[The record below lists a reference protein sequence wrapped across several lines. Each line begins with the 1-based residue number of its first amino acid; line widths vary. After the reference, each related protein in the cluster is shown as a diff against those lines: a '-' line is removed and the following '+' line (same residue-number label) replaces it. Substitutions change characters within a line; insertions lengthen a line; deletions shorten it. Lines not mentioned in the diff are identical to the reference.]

1 MELRCYSIARMRPH
15 AALTFALALVLVTG
29 CWSDRSPRD
38 VARRFLDK
46 YYLEIDQRAA
56 LQLCEGAASSRIKN
70 EIADLE
76 VARREGL
83 ETSPSH
89 PRMYYQQ
96 LAERPDPAPGE
107 RELEYE
113 LTIDSQG
120 VQLRKRVNLRLKDEG
135 GRWRIFNF
143 AEADMAH
150 VQ

>member
-1 MELRCYSIARMRPH
+1 MRRH
-15 AALTFALALVLVTG
+15 ATPFAAGLAVVLASG

-38 VARRFLDK
+38 VAQRFLDK
-46 YYLEIDQRAA
+46 YYLEIDQHAA
-56 LQLCEGAASSRIKN
+56 LLLCSGPAAGRIKA

-76 VARREGL
+76 SARREGL

-89 PRMYYQQ
+89 PRMYYKQ
-96 LAERPDPAPGE
+96 LADQPVSAPGE

-113 LTIDSQG
+113 LSIDSQG
-120 VQLRKRVNLRLKDEG
+120 VQLRKRVNLRLREEE

-150 VQ
+150 VN